1 MHVFENPDDLGKLA
15 KELLDLADH
24 PRDVQT
30 DSSYA
35 RTSLVV
41 PDYLY
46 ERWEKYTALESS
58 SPKEPK
64 KSGSKK

>member
-1 MHVFENPDDLGKLA
+1 MHTFESPDNFSELA
-15 KELLDLADH
+15 KELLDLADR
-24 PRDVQT
+24 PKDVQT

-46 ERWEKYTALESS
+46 ERWQQYKSLKSS
-58 SPKEPK
+58 PPKEPK